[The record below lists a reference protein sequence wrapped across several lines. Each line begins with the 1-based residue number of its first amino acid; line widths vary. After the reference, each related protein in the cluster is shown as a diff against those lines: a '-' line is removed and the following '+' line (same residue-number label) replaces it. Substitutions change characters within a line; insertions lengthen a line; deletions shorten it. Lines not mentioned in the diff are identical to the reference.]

1 MTITRSTSFPVILL
15 IIGMVI
21 FSVVQIIAPLI
32 SLIPYSINVETSHAY
47 SKHGMDAYAAREC
60 SRRPELRF
68 YNDYTRRT
76 AYMCVVSG
84 FFGIHILDENG
95 NEVTAFLKN
104 KMKSVDQVINY
115 MKNSGYTLLH

>member
-1 MTITRSTSFPVILL
+1 MTITRSTSLPVILL

-47 SKHGMDAYAAREC
+47 SKHGIDASAAREC

-68 YNDYTRRT
+68 YNDNTRRT

-84 FFGIHILDENG
+84 MFGIHIIDDRGE
-95 NEVTAFLKN
+95 EVTAFLKN
-104 KMKSVDQVINY
+104 KMRTVDQVVQY